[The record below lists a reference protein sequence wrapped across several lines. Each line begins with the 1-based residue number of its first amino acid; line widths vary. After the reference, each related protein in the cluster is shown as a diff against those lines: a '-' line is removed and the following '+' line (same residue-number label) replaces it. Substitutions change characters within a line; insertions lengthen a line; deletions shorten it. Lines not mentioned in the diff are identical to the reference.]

1 MEARIMRP
9 VKHLVRAVCLVAS
22 IVASACGPELTSSDP
37 PAGAHAAEDGVRW
50 LRTKPGAGR
59 LGAHAEWWSVRWT
72 DIPCRDVCEHVYNG
86 HRGTELYD
94 PFRSNLV
101 AMREGE
107 VRRLWIPRR
116 GGGGFWTA
124 EVELSAVY
132 ATASDGGPLVP
143 PQSPPKFP
151 VQPYER
157 GKKTTSTQ

>member
-1 MEARIMRP
+1 MRP
-9 VKHLVRAVCLVAS
+9 VKHLVRAACLVAS
-22 IVASACGPELTSSDP
+22 IVASSCGPELTSSDP

-59 LGAHAEWWSVRWT
+59 LGSHAEWWSVRWT
-72 DIPCRDVCEHVYNG
+72 DNPCGDECEHVYSG
-86 HRGTELYD
+86 HRDTDLYD

-107 VRRLWIPRR
+107 VRRLWILRD
-116 GGGGFWTA
+116 GDSFWAA

-143 PQSPPKFP
+143 RQPPPRFP

-157 GKKTTSTQ
+157 RQKSTSTQ